1 MPDSKYWLCDGTCG
15 VSIGHI
21 HYGQN
26 VVLALGQ
33 ELTPAMKVADEL
45 LVEVKRTLRLF
56 EAVSPDLPTLP
67 QLRAL
72 IGRAEGV
79 AYDTFNARYVLDPKD
94 EAAALEQFRELEG

>member
-45 LVEVKRTLRLF
+45 L
-56 EAVSPDLPTLP
+56 EALK
-67 QLRAL
+67 QARAYVL
-72 IGRAEGV
+72 GEGQDYEIDMVNAAIAKAEG
-79 AYDTFNARYVLDPKD
+79 
-94 EAAALEQFRELEG
+94 RES